1 MLFRSSPTAPVRHS
15 KISENKIVLKEV
27 QNRNWQYLV
36 ESVIKL
42 AENDKSHLKPLSKN
56 ERKIMKSMKHNYK
69 VARRV

>member
-15 KISENKIVLKEV
+15 KIPENKIVLKEV

-42 AENDKSHLKPLSKN
+42 AENDKSHLKPLLKN

>member
-1 MLFRSSPTAPVRHS
+1 MLFRSSPTTPVRHS
-15 KISENKIVLKEV
+15 KIPENKIVLKGV

>member
-15 KISENKIVLKEV
+15 KIPENKIVLKEV

-42 AENDKSHLKPLSKN
+42 AENDKSHLKPLPKN
-56 ERKIMKSMKHNYK
+56 ERKIMKSMKHNCK